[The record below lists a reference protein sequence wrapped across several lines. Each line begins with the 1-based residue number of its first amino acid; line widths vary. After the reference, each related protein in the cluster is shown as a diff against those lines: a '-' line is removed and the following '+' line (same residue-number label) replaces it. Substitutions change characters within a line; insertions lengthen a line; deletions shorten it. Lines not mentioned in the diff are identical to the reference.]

1 MIVALKDLTRRS
13 VVVSPILRVLKQPKR
28 RIQNFEY
35 TYKKRKC
42 NPYRRVC
49 VCGGSTA
56 VYIER
61 KNRRG
66 KTFAVATAQLNRQLG
81 SVYTLALAPLVVSQR
96 ISISGRQ
103 CYL

>member
-1 MIVALKDLTRRS
+1 MEWHDCRAERFNSAQRRRLS
-13 VVVSPILRVLKQPKR
+13 YFACFKTTKKTHTEL
-28 RIQNFEY
+28 EY
-35 TYKKRKC
+35 IRKG
-42 NPYRRVC
+42 NAIHIDVC
-49 VCGGSTA
+49 VCGSTA